1 MKKLINK
8 FTGKEDYFLNYNEA
22 AEHLQMTVGRLK

>member
-22 AEHLQMTVGRLK
+22 AEHLATSRFSS